1 MIDIVDALDLLNSC
15 VRDRGEDYR
24 SPALDES
31 TASASWRYDAGRAVT
46 DDIVTRAVASAATPT
61 TTGSWLIRRSVVDAY
76 ASGQNPFN
84 LTLGAVIVLRAA
96 ELTGTIPRSDG
107 KPQGSPT
114 TATRCTSSTAT
125 MGPAKRT
132 ARAFGSGW
140 FALSSNGRAVSG
152 TGSNSGGGGSG
163 Y

>member
-15 VRDRGEDYR
+15 VRDRDENYR

-46 DDIVTRAVASAATPT
+46 DDIVTRALASAATPT

-96 ELTGTIPRSDG
+96 ELTDRRGETWGLSVAAAMRAASRFVEPIPVARRRERARPVEACATVAACTQYRRRSQ
-107 KPQGSPT
+107 P
-114 TATRCTSSTAT
+114 
-125 MGPAKRT
+125 
-132 ARAFGSGW
+132 
-140 FALSSNGRAVSG
+140 
-152 TGSNSGGGGSG
+152 
-163 Y
+163 